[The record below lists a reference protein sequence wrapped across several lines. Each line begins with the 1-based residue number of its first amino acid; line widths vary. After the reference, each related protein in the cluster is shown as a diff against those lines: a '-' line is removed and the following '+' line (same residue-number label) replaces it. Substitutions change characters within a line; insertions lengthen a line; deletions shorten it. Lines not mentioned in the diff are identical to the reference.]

1 MRKIIA
7 GLAIGAAA
15 AALGGTGALAAGN
28 GAGAAALCRQEAQA
42 VCDWCKE
49 RGAGFVDVDGDGIC
63 DHYGIGTAGTAGSTG
78 SAGTAGR
85 QARDGSC
92 GGQPIRQGSAGQA
105 GAHHGGGHH
114 GRCLR

>member
-15 AALGGTGALAAGN
+15 AALGGTGALAAGS

-49 RGAGFVDVDGDGIC
+49 RGAGFVDGDGDGIC
-63 DHYGIGTAGTAGSTG
+63 DHYEAGQPARRGSTG
-78 SAGTAGR
+78 QGR
-85 QARDGSC
+85 
-92 GGQPIRQGSAGQA
+92 AGQA
-105 GAHHGGGHH
+105 DAGRGGAHHGSGHH

>member
-28 GAGAAALCRQEAQA
+28 GAGAAALCRQDTQA
-42 VCDWCKE
+42 VCDWCQE
-49 RGAGFVDVDGDGIC
+49 RGTAFVDEDGDGIC
-63 DHYGIGTAGTAGSTG
+63 DNYGTGTAGTAGS
-78 SAGTAGR
+78 
-85 QARDGSC
+85 
-92 GGQPIRQGSAGQA
+92 AGQG
-105 GAHHGGGHH
+105 GAHHGGGSGHH

>member
-28 GAGAAALCRQEAQA
+28 GAGAAALCRQDTQA
-42 VCDWCKE
+42 VCDWCQE
-49 RGAGFVDVDGDGIC
+49 RGAGFVDEDGDGIC
-63 DHYGIGTAGTAGSTG
+63 DNYGTGT
-78 SAGTAGR
+78 AGTAGR

-92 GGQPIRQGSAGQA
+92 GGQPIRQGSAGQG
-105 GAHHGGGHH
+105 GAHHGGGSGHH